1 MDKTLFDDL
10 LQSLQEAG
18 AIAKGTATPSRR
30 FEVVVPDV
38 KAVRER
44 VHLSQQDFA
53 TLIQVSIKTL
63 QNWEQGRRHPT
74 GPAAALLKIV
84 ASYPEMAMKSLH
96 S

>member
-1 MDKTLFDDL
+1 MDKTLFDNL

-18 AIAKGTATPSRR
+18 AIAGGTATPSRR

-53 TLIQVSIKTL
+53 TLIQVSVKTL

-84 ASYPEMAMKSLH
+84 ASHPEMAIKSLH

>member
-1 MDKTLFDDL
+1 MDKTLFDDF

-18 AIAKGTATPSRR
+18 AIAKGVATPSRR

-38 KAVRER
+38 RAVRER

-53 TLIQVSIKTL
+53 TLIQVSVKTL

-84 ASYPEMAMKSLH
+84 ASNPEMAMKSLH

>member
-1 MDKTLFDDL
+1 MDKILFNDL

-18 AIAKGTATPSRR
+18 AIAKGAATPSRR
-30 FEVVVPDV
+30 IEVVVPDV
-38 KAVRER
+38 RAVRER

-53 TLIQVSIKTL
+53 TRIQVSIKTL

-84 ASYPEMAMKSLH
+84 ASNPEMAMKSLH

>member
-1 MDKTLFDDL
+1 MDKTLFNDL

-18 AIAKGTATPSRR
+18 AIARGTTTPSRR
-30 FEVVVPDV
+30 IEVVVPDV
-38 KAVRER
+38 RAVRER

-84 ASYPEMAMKSLH
+84 ASNPEMAMKSLH

>member
-18 AIAKGTATPSRR
+18 AIARGTATPSRR

-53 TLIQVSIKTL
+53 TLIQVSVKTL

-84 ASYPEMAMKSLH
+84 ASNPEMVMKSLH